1 MEEKIK
7 MHEIRATCRSLLI
20 SWGCVVCA
28 PLCCKNLASVFWCFT
43 KEGRVW
49 RFAVRTHFFPH
60 MSWLHARRTCY
71 STPTDSTTR
80 SPPPHRQLHCFC
92 SCFPLCKL
100 WDCLSSSAP
109 GPPRCCRGDCR
120 ENGVS
125 GCALAGS
132 ENFWNNEKR
141 GEMGKKDMWDAKE
154 MSLCHTACSALV
166 HVSSTFWSEECL
178 GLSLA
183 LVMHCY
189 RYALTLWTSPENN
202 TGARNYKSLQLNT
215 CTGPLSK
222 IFLSYTQNNSW

>member
-1 MEEKIK
+1 MWFVLRCAAKILRPFSGSSLRREESGGSQSA
-7 MHEIRATCRSLLI
+7 HTSSLTWAGCTLVGHATQRRLTPRLALLLPI
-20 SWGCVVCA
+20 
-28 PLCCKNLASVFWCFT
+28 P
-43 KEGRVW
+43 
-49 RFAVRTHFFPH
+49 
-60 MSWLHARRTCY
+60 
-71 STPTDSTTR
+71 
-80 SPPPHRQLHCFC
+80 QLHCFC

-141 GEMGKKDMWDAKE
+141 GEMGGQKDMWDAKE

-166 HVSSTFWSEECL
+166 HVFSTFWSEECL

-183 LVMHCY
+183 FVMHCY

-215 CTGPLSK
+215 CTGSLSK

>member
-1 MEEKIK
+1 

-20 SWGCVVCA
+20 SWSCVVCA
-28 PLCCKNLASVFWCFT
+28 PLCCTNLASVFWCFT

-60 MSWLHARRTCY
+60 TSWLHARRTCY

-141 GEMGKKDMWDAKE
+141 GEMGKKRYVGCKGDEFVPHSVQCSCARLLHLLIGGMFGALAGVRDALLP
-154 MSLCHTACSALV
+154 LCFDFV
-166 HVSSTFWSEECL
+166 NVSW
-178 GLSLA
+178 
-183 LVMHCY
+183 
-189 RYALTLWTSPENN
+189 
-202 TGARNYKSLQLNT
+202 K
-215 CTGPLSK
+215 
-222 IFLSYTQNNSW
+222 